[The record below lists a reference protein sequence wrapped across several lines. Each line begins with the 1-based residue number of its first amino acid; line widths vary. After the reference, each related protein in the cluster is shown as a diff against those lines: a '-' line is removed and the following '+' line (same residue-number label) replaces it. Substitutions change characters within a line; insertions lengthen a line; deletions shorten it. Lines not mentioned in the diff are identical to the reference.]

1 MNADNGPRPLALVT
15 GASRRK
21 GIGAAVALGL
31 ARAGWDVATTFWR
44 AYDETM
50 PWGSEPADAGWLRE
64 QLAACGVKT
73 AAIEADL
80 SLVETP
86 SSLFDAVEQAIGP
99 VTALVLSH
107 CQSVDSDI
115 MGTTVASFDRHFA
128 VNARASWLLVREF
141 GKRFRGQRRG
151 HPQSGSWGGRGRI
164 VALTSD
170 AVIDNLPYGA
180 SKGALDRIVQAAAW
194 EFRDLGITANVVNPG
209 ATDTG
214 WMTASQM
221 AEFAQHISGGRVG
234 LPEDCAHLVSF
245 LCSPEGGWINGQ
257 LLHSNG
263 GAR

>member
-1 MNADNGPRPLALVT
+1 MNSENGSSPLALVT

-31 ARAGWDVATTFWR
+31 ARGGWDVATTFWR

-50 PWGSEPADAGWLRE
+50 PWGSDPADAGWLRE
-64 QLAACGVKT
+64 QLVAYGVKT
-73 AAIEADL
+73 AAVEADL

-86 SSLFDAVEQAIGP
+86 PSLFDAVEQAIGP

-115 MGTTVASFDRHFA
+115 LGTTVASFDLHFA

-141 GKRFRGQRRG
+141 GRRFRGAR
-151 HPQSGSWGGRGRI
+151 GRGRI

-170 AVIDNLPYGA
+170 HVAGNLPYGA
-180 SKGALDRIVQAAAW
+180 SKGALDRIVLAAAS

-214 WMTASQM
+214 WMSASQM
-221 AEFAQHISGGRVG
+221 AEVARLTPGGRVG

-245 LCSPEGGWINGQ
+245 LCADEGGWINGQ

-263 GAR
+263 GPW

>member
-1 MNADNGPRPLALVT
+1 M
-15 GASRRK
+15 
-21 GIGAAVALGL
+21 
-31 ARAGWDVATTFWR
+31 ATTFWR

-50 PWGSEPADAGWLRE
+50 PWGSDPANAGWLRE
-64 QLAACGVKT
+64 QLEASGVKT
-73 AAIEADL
+73 AAVEADL

-86 SSLFDAVEQAIGP
+86 PSLFDAVEQAIGP

-107 CQSVDSDI
+107 CQGVDSDI
-115 MGTTVASFDRHFA
+115 LGTTVASFDLHFA

-141 GKRFRGQRRG
+141 GRRFRGAR
-151 HPQSGSWGGRGRI
+151 GRGRI

-170 AVIDNLPYGA
+170 HVVGNLPYGA
-180 SKGALDRIVQAAAW
+180 SKGALDRIVLAAAR

-221 AEFAQHISGGRVG
+221 AEFARQTPGGRVG

-245 LCSPEGGWINGQ
+245 LCSAEGGWINGQ

-263 GAR
+263 GPW

>member
-1 MNADNGPRPLALVT
+1 LNPEDGLRPLALVT

-21 GIGAAVALGL
+21 GIGAAIALEL
-31 ARAGWDVATTFWR
+31 AQGGWDVATTFWR
-44 AYDETM
+44 PYDQTM
-50 PWGSEPADAGWLRE
+50 PWGSDPGDGGWLRQ
-64 QLAACGVKT
+64 QLDAHGART
-73 AAIEADL
+73 AAVEADL

-86 SSLFDAVEQAIGP
+86 PHLFDAVERAIGP

-115 MGTTVASFDRHFA
+115 IGTTVASFDLHFA

-141 GKRFRGQRRG
+141 GRRFRGAR
-151 HPQSGSWGGRGRI
+151 GRGRI

-170 AVIDNLPYGA
+170 HVAGNLPYGA
-180 SKGALDRIVQAAAW
+180 SKGALDRIVLAAAW

-221 AEFAQHISGGRVG
+221 AEFGRQTAGGRVS
-234 LPEDCAHLVSF
+234 LPEDCANLVRF
-245 LCSPEGGWINGQ
+245 LCSAEGGWINGQ

-263 GAR
+263 GV

>member
-1 MNADNGPRPLALVT
+1 MNSEDGRRPLALVT

-21 GIGAAVALGL
+21 GIGAAIALEL
-31 ARAGWDVATTFWR
+31 ARGGWDVATTFWR

-50 PWGSEPADAGWLRE
+50 PWGSDPADADWLRE
-64 QLAACGVKT
+64 QLVACGVKT
-73 AAIEADL
+73 AAVEADL

-86 SSLFDAVEQAIGP
+86 PSLFDAVEQAIGP
-99 VTALVLSH
+99 VTALVLCH

-115 MGTTVASFDRHFA
+115 LGTTVESFDLHFA

-141 GKRFRGQRRG
+141 GRRYRGAR
-151 HPQSGSWGGRGRI
+151 GRGRI

-170 AVIDNLPYGA
+170 HVVNNLPYGA
-180 SKGALDRIVQAAAW
+180 SKGALDRIVLAAAW

-221 AEFAQHISGGRVG
+221 AEFARQTAGGRVS
-234 LPEDCAHLVSF
+234 LPEDCAHLVGF
-245 LCSPEGGWINGQ
+245 LCSAEGGWINGQ

-263 GAR
+263 GV